1 VPVSEAALLRAIELN
16 GVAVESNKV
25 AFGLGR
31 LAAAEP
37 SALQRLAGVQPA
49 EDPGAGLLFGAGG
62 LVERRVTFLT
72 DYQDTALA
80 ARFRALVEATH
91 AAESKLA
98 GSAGSPITEAV
109 ARQFSRLLAVK
120 DEYEVARLY
129 TDGRFQAALA
139 EQFEDAGQLRF
150 HLAPPL
156 LARRGADGKPRKMSF
171 GPWMMGAFRW
181 LARARRLRGSW
192 MDPFGHTEE
201 RRIER
206 QLADDYE
213 RLLRETLLPQLDAS
227 NAASALALARLPERI
242 RGYGHVKLANVAT
255 ARAQQQDLLARF
267 AAGEAPVAAPVR
279 KVIVISA
286 N

>member
-1 VPVSEAALLRAIELN
+1 M
-16 GVAVESNKV
+16 
-25 AFGLGR
+25 
-31 LAAAEP
+31 
-37 SALQRLAGVQPA
+37 
-49 EDPGAGLLFGAGG
+49 
-62 LVERRVTFLT
+62 TFLT